1 MKRIIAIALVIVMI
15 VALVGCGNKKR
26 QPIQLT
32 LSTEDAEA
40 ILNAAGI
47 RLPDISEA
55 AGANSVV
62 KWYAWYDPLQNYD
75 EGEIINSG
83 YWTFQNKYNSTI
95 DYVET
100 TYEARNDDLA
110 NLLMGGT
117 PPDCAPV
124 GTSNTAVFPMSCLK
138 GMYQP
143 VDQWIDYTD
152 PLWADMADAAEYF
165 ALGGHHFAIVTDLAF
180 KSVMPYNRR
189 VMDEWGFDDPAE
201 LYWNDEWT
209 WDVYKE
215 MCFDFTDGDAN
226 RYAVDGWYVVNSL
239 VEESTGHYIVQK
251 NEDGKFYSNL
261 DDPVIERAEDF
272 IYDLVKNEC
281 TYREGNSYWA
291 NRNDAQYGAGIKDGL
306 CLFWPCDDS
315 GFTHPVDEINAV
327 WGDIEAGELMFAPLP
342 RDPDGDGIYY
352 LNSTPTGYMVITGA
366 KNPEGVYL
374 LAACTRFKI
383 IDPTVVN
390 IDRKQLKET
399 YKWTEEMLEMWDE
412 CRRLASEN
420 IRMYYTGDMPDN
432 LQSTYNSIDW
442 GIHRS
447 GASNTFAQ
455 LREQYGERLQYYLDE
470 INAMVKDYTYTGSY
484 NG

>member
-1 MKRIIAIALVIVMI
+1 MKRFIAIALVLIMI

-47 RLPDISEA
+47 RLPDASEA

-62 KWYAWYDPLQNYD
+62 KWFAWYDPLQNYD
-75 EGEIINSG
+75 EGEIVNSG
-83 YWTFQNKYNSTI
+83 YWTFQQKYNGSIEYIET
-95 DYVET
+95 DYFE
-100 TYEARNDDLA
+100 RNNDLA

-143 VDQWIDYTD
+143 VDPWIDYTD
-152 PLWADMADAAEYF
+152 PLWEEMADAAEYF
-165 ALGGHHFAIVTDLAF
+165 ELGGHHFAIVTDLAF

-189 VMDEWGFDDPAE
+189 VMEEWGFDDPAE

-209 WDVYKE
+209 WDIYRE
-215 MCFDFTDGDAN
+215 MCFDFTDIDAN
-226 RYAVDGWYVVNSL
+226 RFAVDGWYVVNSL

-251 NEDGKFYSNL
+251 NENGFYSNL

-272 IYDLVKNEC
+272 IYDLVKNDC
-281 TYREGNSYWA
+281 TYHEGNNYWA

-315 GFTHPVDEINAV
+315 GFTAPVDEIKSI
-327 WGDIEAGELMFAPLP
+327 WGDIEDGELMFAPLP
-342 RDPDGDGIYY
+342 RDPDGDGVYY
-352 LNSTPTGYMVITGA
+352 LNSTPTGYMIITGA
-366 KNPEGVYL
+366 KNPDGVYL

-399 YKWTEEMLEMWDE
+399 YKWNEEMLEMWDE

-455 LREQYGERLQYYLDE
+455 LRETYGERLQYYLDE
-470 INAMVKDYTYTGSY
+470 INAMVDDYTYTGSY
-484 NG
+484 AG